1 MKKIFF
7 VFAMMF
13 LPFISAMAEES
24 SELSETF
31 YLDDA
36 LDEETCYTCTGSYF
50 IVEGDAWSYFYGM
63 YLNDGNKITVRSKTG
78 EKITRVECV
87 TSNGGDLGYTMNV
100 DPASA
105 SVTVS
110 KIKDL
115 VTYIISNVNATSLVI
130 SSDAISN
137 DEEDDVFAIDELVVY
152 YEPQGNGGEEE
163 NTSISEEYIQFES
176 FATTNGTEY
185 LGNNVQVTGT
195 EANANGLSIGNGKT
209 VTISP
214 YNDNDVRILKVELEF
229 ENEFNGTING
239 LDGCVIEGSGTSKT
253 ISNFYSPTITISS
266 PNGSGQIKNITIY
279 YVKMSEEK
287 HVTIATN
294 TGKDYIEGE
303 GHIKV
308 SGTESV
314 LGYGLDIDNGES
326 VTITSVKGAEISKV
340 DLQFGYY
347 DASDSIRSTAGT
359 RVIRDVDPEY
369 PYQYWTINGVNSSS
383 LTISH
388 PVEDNRKIVRLSQI
402 KVYYKEPVPN
412 STMEVAANKAGD
424 YYWTT
429 FYSNASN
436 YQAPEGT
443 QVFKVNLE
451 GSKVTMIPIE
461 DRIVNRYE
469 GVVLKSETDNII
481 TMTKTDDNSFDSYA
495 GNSLK
500 GTAYKITNPGNAYVL
515 NYRKSGGVAFYKLSD
530 NGTIAA
536 NKAYLKANSNAS
548 AHEFFTFDFDTTATG
563 VDSIN
568 TQDSEEDADVKIYDL
583 QGRRVANPGKGIY
596 IVNGKKVLMK

>member
-24 SELSETF
+24 SELSEIL
-31 YLDDA
+31 YLADPLVEDG
-36 LDEETCYTCTGSYF
+36 DYTYTGSCF
-50 IVEGDAWSYFYGM
+50 VVKGDLGDSDGM
-63 YLNDGNKITVRSKTG
+63 YINDGKKITVRSKTG
-78 EKITRVECV
+78 EKITKVEC
-87 TSNGGDLGYTMNV
+87 DFGYGL
-100 DPASA
+100 ASDRKLLKA
-105 SVTVS
+105 TPGVVS
-110 KIKDL
+110 
-115 VTYIISNVNATSLVI
+115 TEYGIIDNVNATELVI
-130 SSDAISN
+130 YSDATRRLEIN
-137 DEEDDVFAIDELVVY
+137 ELVVY

-239 LDGCVIEGSGTSKT
+239 LDGEGSGTSKT
-253 ISNFYSPTITISS
+253 ISNFYSPTITFSS
-266 PNGSGQIKNITIY
+266 PNGSGQIKKITVY

-287 HVTIATN
+287 QVTIVTN
-294 TGKDYIEGE
+294 TGKDYIDGE

-314 LGYGLDIDNGES
+314 IGDYGGLNIDEGEY

-340 DLQFGYY
+340 DLEFVHYY
-347 DASDSIRSTAGT
+347 GSDSISSTAGT
-359 RVIRDVDPEY
+359 RVIRNVNYRY
-369 PYQYWTINGVNSSS
+369 PYQYWTISDINSSS

-388 PVEDNRKIVRLSQI
+388 PGVSEYEEVLLRVIT
-402 KVYYKEPVPN
+402 VYYKEPVPN
-412 STMEVAANKAGD
+412 STMELVANAAEGF
-424 YYWTT
+424 YWTT

-443 QVFKVNLE
+443 QVFKVSLDDR
-451 GSKVTMIPIE
+451 KITMTEIE
-461 DRIVNRYE
+461 DRIVNRFE
-469 GVVLKSETDNII
+469 GVVLKSTTPNI
-481 TMTKTDDNSFDSYA
+481 TMTKTDDRSYDNYA

-515 NYRKSGGVAFYKLSD
+515 SYKSSAGVAFYRLSN

-536 NKAYLKANSNAS
+536 NKAYLKFNSSSA

-568 TQDSEEDADVKIYDL
+568 TQDSEENADVKIYDL

>member
-31 YLDDA
+31 YLD
-36 LDEETCYTCTGSYF
+36 LDTYDDFGGPYNCICPGNHF
-50 IVEGDAWSYFYGM
+50 IVGGDSYEMDYGM
-63 YLNDGNKITVRSKTG
+63 FINNGAKITIRSKTG
-78 EKITRVECV
+78 EKITKVEYNIKWGAAYILKATPGV
-87 TSNGGDLGYTMNV
+87 
-100 DPASA
+100 
-105 SVTVS
+105 VS
-110 KIKDL
+110 TEDW
-115 VTYIISNVNATSLVI
+115 IIDNVNATELVI
-130 SSDAISN
+130 YSD
-137 DEEDDVFAIDELVVY
+137 ETRKFQIDKLVVY
-152 YEPQGNGGEEE
+152 YESQGNGGEEE

-195 EANANGLSIGNGKT
+195 GANANGLSIGNGKT
-209 VTISP
+209 ITISP

-229 ENEFNGTING
+229 ENEFNGTINSLG
-239 LDGCVIEGSGTSKT
+239 GCVIEGSGTSKT

-266 PNGSGQIKNITIY
+266 TNGSGQINNITVY

-287 HVTIATN
+287 YVTFET
-294 TGKDYIEGE
+294 TRGKDYIEGN
-303 GHIKV
+303 IKV

-314 LGYGLDIDNGES
+314 NEHGLNIDEGQN

-340 DLQFGYY
+340 DLDFSHYY
-347 DASDSIRSTAGT
+347 GSDSIRSTAGT
-359 RVIRDVDPEY
+359 RVIRNDPTY
-369 PYQYWTINGVNSSS
+369 PNRYWTINDVNSSS

-388 PVEDNRKIVRLSQI
+388 PGEYTGASVQISQI
-402 KVYYKEPVPN
+402 TVYYKEPVPN
-412 STMEVAANKAGD
+412 STMELVANAAEGF
-424 YYWTT
+424 YWTT

-443 QVFKVNLE
+443 QVFKVSLD
-451 GSKVTMIPIE
+451 GRKITMTEIE
-461 DRIVNRYE
+461 DGIVKKFE
-469 GVVLKSETDNII
+469 GVVLKSTTPNI
-481 TMTKTDDNSFDSYA
+481 TMTKTDEESSYDYY

-515 NYRKSGGVAFYKLSD
+515 SYKSSAGVAFYRLSN

-536 NKAYLKANSNAS
+536 NKAYLKFNSSSA
-548 AHEFFTFDFDTTATG
+548 AHEFFTFDFDTIATG

-568 TQDSEEDADVKIYDL
+568 TQDSEENADVKIYDL

>member
-24 SELSETF
+24 SELSETL
-31 YLDDA
+31 YLEDPLVEDG
-36 LDEETCYTCTGSYF
+36 DYTYTGSCFVVKANLGDSWGMF
-50 IVEGDAWSYFYGM
+50 I
-63 YLNDGNKITVRSKTG
+63 NDGNKITVRSKTG
-78 EKITRVECV
+78 EKITKVEYNFGC
-87 TSNGGDLGYTMNV
+87 GL
-100 DPASA
+100 ASDRKLLKA
-105 SVTVS
+105 TPGVVS
-110 KIKDL
+110 
-115 VTYIISNVNATSLVI
+115 TENRIIDNVNATELVI
-130 SSDAISN
+130 YSDATSKLQ
-137 DEEDDVFAIDELVVY
+137 IDELVVY

-229 ENEFNGTING
+229 KNEFNGTIDG
-239 LDGCVIEGSGTSKT
+239 LDGRVIEGSGTSKT

-266 PNGSGQIKNITIY
+266 PNGSGQIKNITVY

-287 HVTIATN
+287 HVTIPTT
-294 TGKDYIEGE
+294 TGKKDYIDGE

-314 LGYGLDIDNGES
+314 NEYGLNIDEGER

-340 DLQFGYY
+340 DLDFRHYY
-347 DASDSIRSTAGT
+347 GSDSIRSTAGT
-359 RVIRDVDPEY
+359 RVIRNVNHLY
-369 PYQYWTINGVNSSS
+369 PYYYWTISDINSSS

-388 PVEDNRKIVRLSQI
+388 PGVSEDEEVQI
-402 KVYYKEPVPN
+402 SEITVYYKEPVPN
-412 STMEVAANKAGD
+412 STMELVANAAEGF
-424 YYWTT
+424 YWTT

-443 QVFKVNLE
+443 QVFKVSLD
-451 GSKVTMIPIE
+451 GRKITMTEIE
-461 DRIVNRYE
+461 DGIVNKYE
-469 GVVLKSETDNII
+469 GVVLKSTTPNI
-481 TMTKTDDNSFDSYA
+481 TMTKTDDHSYDNYA

-515 NYRKSGGVAFYKLSD
+515 SYKSSAGVAFYRLSN

-536 NKAYLKANSNAS
+536 NKAYLKFNSSSA

-568 TQDSEEDADVKIYDL
+568 TQDSEENADVKIYDL

>member
-13 LPFISAMAEES
+13 LPLISAMAEES

-31 YLDDA
+31 YLDFDTY
-36 LDEETCYTCTGSYF
+36 DDFGGPYNCICPGTHF
-50 IVEGDAWSYFYGM
+50 IVGGDSYEMDYGM
-63 YLNDGNKITVRSKTG
+63 FINNGDKITIRSKTG
-78 EKITRVECV
+78 EKITKVEYNIKWGAAYILKATPGV
-87 TSNGGDLGYTMNV
+87 
-100 DPASA
+100 
-105 SVTVS
+105 VS
-110 KIKDL
+110 TEDC
-115 VTYIISNVNATSLVI
+115 IIDNVNATELVI
-130 SSDAISN
+130 YSD
-137 DEEDDVFAIDELVVY
+137 ETRKFLIDKLVVY

-163 NTSISEEYIQFES
+163 NTSISEEYILFES

-185 LGNNVQVTGT
+185 SGNNVQVTGA

-209 VTISP
+209 ITISP

-266 PNGSGQIKNITIY
+266 PDGSGQINNITVY

-287 HVTIATN
+287 DVTIET
-294 TGKDYIEGE
+294 TKGKDYIDGD

-314 LGYGLDIDNGES
+314 NEHGLNIDEGES

-340 DLQFGYY
+340 DLVFSHYY
-347 DASDSIRSTAGT
+347 GRDSIRSTAGT
-359 RVIRDVDPEY
+359 RVIRNVNPTY
-369 PYQYWTINGVNSSS
+369 PYHYWTINDVNSSS
-383 LTISH
+383 LTIYH
-388 PVEDNRKIVRLSQI
+388 PGEDGREEVQI
-402 KVYYKEPVPN
+402 SEITVYYKEPVAN
-412 STMEVAANKAGD
+412 STMELVANAAEGF
-424 YYWTT
+424 YWTT

-443 QVFKVNLE
+443 QVFKVSLD
-451 GSKVTMIPIE
+451 GRKITMTEIE
-461 DRIVNRYE
+461 DGIVNKYE
-469 GVVLKSETDNII
+469 GVVLKSTTPNI
-481 TMTKTDDNSFDSYA
+481 TMTKTDDDSYDKYA

-515 NYRKSGGVAFYKLSD
+515 SYKTSAGVAVYRLSN

-536 NKAYLKANSNAS
+536 NKAYLKFNSSSA

-568 TQDSEEDADVKIYDL
+568 TQDSEENADVKIYDL
-583 QGRRVANPGKGIY
+583 QGRRVADPGKGIY

>member
-24 SELSETF
+24 SELSETL
-31 YLDDA
+31 YLEDPLVEDG
-36 LDEETCYTCTGSYF
+36 DYTYTGSCFVVKANY
-50 IVEGDAWSYFYGM
+50 GDVWGM
-63 YLNDGNKITVRSKTG
+63 YINGGNKITVRSKSG
-78 EKITRVECV
+78 EKITKVKYNFGFGYPSDRKLLKA
-87 TSNGGDLGYTMNV
+87 TPGD
-100 DPASA
+100 
-105 SVTVS
+105 VS
-110 KIKDL
+110 IE
-115 VTYIISNVNATSLVI
+115 YGIIDNVNATELVI
-130 SSDAISN
+130 YSDATSKL
-137 DEEDDVFAIDELVVY
+137 EIDELVVY

-163 NTSISEEYIQFES
+163 NTSISEEYILFES
-176 FATTNGTEY
+176 FAATNGTEY

-195 EANANGLSIGNGKT
+195 EANGLSIGNDKT
-209 VTISP
+209 ITISP

-239 LDGCVIEGSGTSKT
+239 LNGCVIEGSGTSKT

-279 YVKMSEEK
+279 YVKMSEQK
-287 HVTIATN
+287 LVTIATT
-294 TGKDYIEGE
+294 TGKNDYSKGN
-303 GHIKV
+303 IKV

-314 LGYGLDIDNGES
+314 DEYGLNIDEGEY

-340 DLQFGYY
+340 DLDFRHYY
-347 DASDSIRSTAGT
+347 GSDSIRSTAGT
-359 RVIRDVDPEY
+359 RVIRVNPKY
-369 PYQYWTINGVNSSS
+369 PNRYWTINDVNSSS

-388 PVEDNRKIVRLSQI
+388 PGVSEDEEVQI
-402 KVYYKEPVPN
+402 SEITVYYKEPVPN
-412 STMEVAANKAGD
+412 STMELVANAAEGF
-424 YYWTT
+424 YWTT

-443 QVFKVNLE
+443 QVFKVSLD
-451 GSKVTMIPIE
+451 GRKITMTEIE
-461 DRIVNRYE
+461 DGIVNKYE
-469 GVVLKSETDNII
+469 GVVLKSTTPNI
-481 TMTKTDDNSFDSYA
+481 TMTKTDDHSYDNYA

-515 NYRKSGGVAFYKLSD
+515 SYKSSAGVAFYRLSN

-536 NKAYLKANSNAS
+536 NKAYLKFNSSSA

-568 TQDSEEDADVKIYDL
+568 TQDSEENADVKIYDL
-583 QGRRVANPGKGIY
+583 QGRRVANPRKGIY

>member
-13 LPFISAMAEES
+13 LPLISAMAEES

-31 YLDDA
+31 DLDDA
-36 LDEETCYTCTGSYF
+36 LDDGTCYTCTGSYF
-50 IVEGDAWSYFYGM
+50 IVEGDAQSYFYGM

-110 KIKDL
+110 KKKQL

-130 SSDAISN
+130 SSDVISN

-163 NTSISEEYIQFES
+163 NTSISEEYILFES

-195 EANANGLSIGNGKT
+195 EANGLSIGNGKT

-266 PNGSGQIKNITIY
+266 PNGSGQIKNITVY

-287 HVTIATN
+287 HVTIETN
-294 TGKDYIEGE
+294 KGKDYIEGE

-314 LGYGLDIDNGES
+314 LGYGLDIDNGAS

-340 DLQFGYY
+340 DLQFCHY
-347 DASDSIRSTAGT
+347 DSSDSIRSTAGT
-359 RVIRDVDPEY
+359 RVIRDVYPDY
-369 PYQYWTINGVNSSS
+369 PYHYWTINGVNSSS
-383 LTISH
+383 LTIS
-388 PVEDNRKIVRLSQI
+388 
-402 KVYYKEPVPN
+402 
-412 STMEVAANKAGD
+412 
-424 YYWTT
+424 
-429 FYSNASN
+429 
-436 YQAPEGT
+436 
-443 QVFKVNLE
+443 
-451 GSKVTMIPIE
+451 
-461 DRIVNRYE
+461 
-469 GVVLKSETDNII
+469 
-481 TMTKTDDNSFDSYA
+481 MT
-495 GNSLK
+495 
-500 GTAYKITNPGNAYVL
+500 
-515 NYRKSGGVAFYKLSD
+515 
-530 NGTIAA
+530 
-536 NKAYLKANSNAS
+536 
-548 AHEFFTFDFDTTATG
+548 
-563 VDSIN
+563 
-568 TQDSEEDADVKIYDL
+568 
-583 QGRRVANPGKGIY
+583 
-596 IVNGKKVLMK
+596 

>member
-31 YLDDA
+31 HLDRDTY
-36 LDEETCYTCTGSYF
+36 DDFGGPYNCICPGTHF
-50 IVEGDAWSYFYGM
+50 IVGGDSYEMDYGM
-63 YLNDGNKITVRSKTG
+63 FINNGNKITIRSKTG
-78 EKITRVECV
+78 EKITKVEYNIKWGAAYILKATPGV
-87 TSNGGDLGYTMNV
+87 
-100 DPASA
+100 
-105 SVTVS
+105 VS
-110 KIKDL
+110 TEDW
-115 VTYIISNVNATSLVI
+115 IIDNVNATELVI
-130 SSDAISN
+130 YSD
-137 DEEDDVFAIDELVVY
+137 ETRKFQIDELVVY

-163 NTSISEEYIQFES
+163 NTSISEEYILFES

-185 LGNNVQVTGT
+185 FGNNVQVTGA
-195 EANANGLSIGNGKT
+195 EANGLSIGNGKT
-209 VTISP
+209 ITISP

-239 LDGCVIEGSGTSKT
+239 LNGCVIEGSGTSKT

-266 PNGSGQIKNITIY
+266 PNGSGQIKKITVY

-287 HVTIATN
+287 YVTIATT
-294 TGKDYIEGE
+294 TGKDYIEGN
-303 GHIKV
+303 IKV
-308 SGTESV
+308 SGTKIVDEIFA
-314 LGYGLDIDNGES
+314 GLVIDEGER

-340 DLQFGYY
+340 DLVFGHYY
-347 DASDSIRSTAGT
+347 GSDSIRSTAGT
-359 RVIRDVDPEY
+359 RVIRNDPTY
-369 PYQYWTINGVNSSS
+369 PNRYWAINDVNSSS
-383 LTISH
+383 LTIFH
-388 PVEDNRKIVRLSQI
+388 PGEYEGESVLLNEIT
-402 KVYYKEPVPN
+402 VYYKEPVPN
-412 STMEVAANKAGD
+412 STMELVANAAEGF
-424 YYWTT
+424 YWTT

-443 QVFKVNLE
+443 QVFKVSLA
-451 GSKVTMIPIE
+451 GRKITMTEIE
-461 DRIVNRYE
+461 DGIVNKFA
-469 GVVLKSETDNII
+469 GVVLKSTTPNI
-481 TMTKTDDNSFDSYA
+481 TMTKTDEESSYDYY
-495 GNSLK
+495 GNDLW

-515 NYRKSGGVAFYKLSD
+515 SYKSSAGVAFYRLSN

-536 NKAYLKANSNAS
+536 NKAYLKFNSSSA

-568 TQDSEEDADVKIYDL
+568 TQDSEENADVKIYDL

>member
-13 LPFISAMAEES
+13 LPLISAMAEES
-24 SELSETF
+24 SELSETL
-31 YLDDA
+31 YLEDPLVEDG
-36 LDEETCYTCTGSYF
+36 DYTYTGSCF
-50 IVEGDAWSYFYGM
+50 VVKANDGDVWGM
-63 YLNDGNKITVRSKTG
+63 YINGENKITVRSKSG
-78 EKITRVECV
+78 EKITKVKYNFGFGYPSDRKLLKA
-87 TSNGGDLGYTMNV
+87 TPGD
-100 DPASA
+100 
-105 SVTVS
+105 VS
-110 KIKDL
+110 IENF
-115 VTYIISNVNATSLVI
+115 IIDNVNATELVI
-130 SSDAISN
+130 YSDAISKL
-137 DEEDDVFAIDELVVY
+137 EIDELVVY

-176 FATTNGTEY
+176 FATINGTEY

-195 EANANGLSIGNGKT
+195 EANANGLSIDNGKT
-209 VTISP
+209 ITISP

-266 PNGSGQIKNITIY
+266 LNGSGQINKITVY

-287 HVTIATN
+287 HVTIATT
-294 TGKDYIEGE
+294 TGKNDYIEGN
-303 GHIKV
+303 IKV

-314 LGYGLDIDNGES
+314 NGHGLNIDEGEN

-340 DLQFGYY
+340 DLDFSNYY
-347 DASDSIRSTAGT
+347 GSDSIRSTAGT
-359 RVIRDVDPEY
+359 RVIRNVNAKY
-369 PYQYWTINGVNSSS
+369 PYHYWSINDVNSSS

-388 PVEDNRKIVRLSQI
+388 PGESENEVQI
-402 KVYYKEPVPN
+402 SEITVYYKEPVPN
-412 STMEVAANKAGD
+412 STMEVVANAAEGF
-424 YYWTT
+424 YWTT

-443 QVFKVNLE
+443 QVFKVSLD
-451 GSKVTMIPIE
+451 GRKITMTEIE
-461 DRIVNRYE
+461 DRIVNKYE
-469 GVVLKSETDNII
+469 GVVLKSTTPNI
-481 TMTKTDDNSFDSYA
+481 TMTKTDEESSYDYY

-515 NYRKSGGVAFYKLSD
+515 SYKSSAGVAFYRLSN

-536 NKAYLKANSNAS
+536 NKAYLKFNSSSA

-568 TQDSEEDADVKIYDL
+568 TQDSEENADVKIYDL

>member
-24 SELSETF
+24 SELSEIL
-31 YLDDA
+31 YLADPLVEDG
-36 LDEETCYTCTGSYF
+36 DYTYTGSCF
-50 IVEGDAWSYFYGM
+50 VVKANDGDYWGM
-63 YLNDGNKITVRSKTG
+63 YINGENKITVRSKTG
-78 EKITRVECV
+78 EKITKVECNFSYGLASDRKLLKA
-87 TSNGGDLGYTMNV
+87 TPGD
-100 DPASA
+100 
-105 SVTVS
+105 VS
-110 KIKDL
+110 IEDF
-115 VTYIISNVNATSLVI
+115 IIDNVNATELVI
-130 SSDAISN
+130 YSDATGRL
-137 DEEDDVFAIDELVVY
+137 EIDELVVY

-185 LGNNVQVTGT
+185 LGNNVQVTGA
-195 EANANGLSIGNGKT
+195 EANANGLSIDNGKII
-209 VTISP
+209 TISQ

-239 LDGCVIEGSGTSKT
+239 LGGCVIEGSGTSKT
-253 ISNFYSPTITISS
+253 ISNFYSPTITISCL
-266 PNGSGQIKNITIY
+266 NGSGQIKNITVY

-287 HVTIATN
+287 HVTIDTT
-294 TGKDYIEGE
+294 TGKNDYIEGE

-314 LGYGLDIDNGES
+314 NEHGLNIDEGEY

-340 DLQFGYY
+340 DLDFSYY
-347 DASDSIRSTAGT
+347 YGSDSIRSTAGT
-359 RVIRDVDPEY
+359 RVIRNVNPIY
-369 PYQYWTINGVNSSS
+369 PNRYWAINDVNSSS

-388 PVEDNRKIVRLSQI
+388 PGESENEIQI
-402 KVYYKEPVPN
+402 SEITVYYKEPVPN
-412 STMEVAANKAGD
+412 STMELVANAAEGF
-424 YYWTT
+424 YWTT

-443 QVFKVNLE
+443 QVFKVSLD
-451 GSKVTMIPIE
+451 GRKITMTEIE

-469 GVVLKSETDNII
+469 GVVLKSTTPNI
-481 TMTKTDDNSFDSYA
+481 TMTKTDDHSYDNYA

-515 NYRKSGGVAFYKLSD
+515 SYKSSAGVAFYRLSN

-536 NKAYLKANSNAS
+536 NKAYLKFNSSSA

-568 TQDSEEDADVKIYDL
+568 TQDSEENADVKIYDL

>member
-13 LPFISAMAEES
+13 LPLISAMAEES

-31 YLDDA
+31 YLDFDTY
-36 LDEETCYTCTGSYF
+36 DDFGGPYNCICPGTHF
-50 IVEGDAWSYFYGM
+50 IVGGDSYEMDYGM
-63 YLNDGNKITVRSKTG
+63 FINNGDKITIRSKTG
-78 EKITRVECV
+78 EKITKVEYNINWGKAYILKATHGV
-87 TSNGGDLGYTMNV
+87 
-100 DPASA
+100 
-105 SVTVS
+105 VS
-110 KIKDL
+110 TKDC
-115 VTYIISNVNATSLVI
+115 IIDNVNATELVI
-130 SSDAISN
+130 YSDETSK
-137 DEEDDVFAIDELVVY
+137 FLIDELVVY

-163 NTSISEEYIQFES
+163 NTSISEEYILFES
-176 FATTNGTEY
+176 FATTNGKEY
-185 LGNNVQVTGT
+185 SGNNVQVTGA

-209 VTISP
+209 ITISP
-214 YNDNDVRILKVELEF
+214 YNDNDVRILKVELKF
-229 ENEFNGTING
+229 ENEFNGTM
-239 LDGCVIEGSGTSKT
+239 DGCVIEGSGTSKT

-266 PNGSGQIKNITIY
+266 PNGSGQINNITVY

-287 HVTIATN
+287 YVTIATT
-294 TGKDYIEGE
+294 TGKKDYIE

-314 LGYGLDIDNGES
+314 NGHGLNIDEGEN

-340 DLQFGYY
+340 DLDFGHYY
-347 DASDSIRSTAGT
+347 GSDSIRSTAGT
-359 RVIRDVDPEY
+359 RVIRNVNHLY
-369 PYQYWTINGVNSSS
+369 PYYYWTISDINSSS
-383 LTISH
+383 LMISH
-388 PVEDNRKIVRLSQI
+388 PGEYEGESVQISEI
-402 KVYYKEPVPN
+402 KVYYKEPVPI

-461 DRIVNRYE
+461 DRIVNRYK
-469 GVVLKSETDNII
+469 GVVLKSTTPNI
-481 TMTKTDDNSFDSYA
+481 TMTKTDEESSDDYY
-495 GNSLK
+495 GNSLW

-548 AHEFFTFDFDTTATG
+548 AHEFFTFDFDATATG

-568 TQDSEEDADVKIYDL
+568 AQDSEEDADVKIYDL

>member
-24 SELSETF
+24 SELSE
-31 YLDDA
+31 LLNLKDPLVEDG
-36 LDEETCYTCTGSYF
+36 DYTYTGSCF
-50 IVEGDAWSYFYGM
+50 VVKGDLGDYHGM
-63 YLNDGNKITVRSKTG
+63 YINDGYKITVRSKTG
-78 EKITRVECV
+78 EKITKVECDFSYGSSYDKKLLKA
-87 TSNGGDLGYTMNV
+87 TPGD
-100 DPASA
+100 
-105 SVTVS
+105 VS
-110 KIKDL
+110 IEDF
-115 VTYIISNVNATSLVI
+115 IIDNVNATELVI
-130 SSDAISN
+130 YSDATHRLEIS
-137 DEEDDVFAIDELVVY
+137 ELLVY

-185 LGNNVQVTGT
+185 WGNNVQVTGA

-209 VTISP
+209 ITISP

-239 LDGCVIEGSGTSKT
+239 LDGIEGSGTSKT

-266 PNGSGQIKNITIY
+266 LNGSGQIKNITVY

-287 HVTIATN
+287 HVDIETN
-294 TGKDYIEGE
+294 TGNDYTEGN
-303 GHIKV
+303 IKV

-314 LGYGLDIDNGES
+314 IGDWGGLNIDEGEY

-340 DLQFGYY
+340 DLEFVHYY
-347 DASDSIRSTAGT
+347 GSDSISSTAGT
-359 RVIRDVDPEY
+359 RVIRNVNYRY
-369 PYQYWTINGVNSSS
+369 PYQYWTISDINSSS

-388 PVEDNRKIVRLSQI
+388 PGVSEYEEVLLRVIT
-402 KVYYKEPVPN
+402 VYYKEPVPN

-429 FYSNASN
+429 FYSNACN

-443 QVFKVNLE
+443 QVFKVSLE

-461 DRIVNRYE
+461 DRIVNRYQ

-481 TMTKTDDNSFDSYA
+481 TMTKTDDNSSYSYA
-495 GNSLK
+495 GNSLY

-536 NKAYLKANSNAS
+536 NKAYLKANSDAS
-548 AHEFFTFDFDTTATG
+548 AHEFFTFDFDATATG

-568 TQDSEEDADVKIYDL
+568 TQDSEENADVKIYDL

>member
-31 YLDDA
+31 YLD
-36 LDEETCYTCTGSYF
+36 LDTYDDFGGPYNCICPGNHF
-50 IVEGDAWSYFYGM
+50 IVGGDSYEMDYGM
-63 YLNDGNKITVRSKTG
+63 FINNGAKITIRSKTG
-78 EKITRVECV
+78 EKITKVEYNIKWGAAYILKATPGV
-87 TSNGGDLGYTMNV
+87 
-100 DPASA
+100 
-105 SVTVS
+105 VS
-110 KIKDL
+110 TEDW
-115 VTYIISNVNATSLVI
+115 IIDNVNATELVI
-130 SSDAISN
+130 YSD
-137 DEEDDVFAIDELVVY
+137 ETRKFQIDKLVVY

-195 EANANGLSIGNGKT
+195 GANANGLSIGNGKT
-209 VTISP
+209 ITISP

-229 ENEFNGTING
+229 ENEFNGTINSLG
-239 LDGCVIEGSGTSKT
+239 GCVIEGSGTSKT

-266 PNGSGQIKNITIY
+266 TNGSGQINTITVY
-279 YVKMSEEK
+279 YVKMAEEK
-287 HVTIATN
+287 YVTFET
-294 TGKDYIEGE
+294 TRGKDYIEGN
-303 GHIKV
+303 IKV

-314 LGYGLDIDNGES
+314 NEHGLNIDEGQN

-340 DLQFGYY
+340 DLDFSHYY
-347 DASDSIRSTAGT
+347 GSDSIRSTAGT
-359 RVIRDVDPEY
+359 RVIRNDPTY
-369 PYQYWTINGVNSSS
+369 PNRYWTINDVNSSS

-388 PVEDNRKIVRLSQI
+388 PGEYTGASVQISQI
-402 KVYYKEPVPN
+402 TVYYKEPVPN
-412 STMEVAANKAGD
+412 STMELVANAAEGF
-424 YYWTT
+424 YWTT

-443 QVFKVNLE
+443 QVFKVSLD
-451 GSKVTMIPIE
+451 GRKITMTEIE
-461 DRIVNRYE
+461 DGIVKKFE
-469 GVVLKSETDNII
+469 GVVLKSTTPNI
-481 TMTKTDDNSFDSYA
+481 TMTKTDEESSYDYY

-515 NYRKSGGVAFYKLSD
+515 SYKSSAGVAFYRLSN

-536 NKAYLKANSNAS
+536 NKAYLKFNSSSA
-548 AHEFFTFDFDTTATG
+548 AHEFFTFDFDTIATG

-568 TQDSEEDADVKIYDL
+568 TQDSEENADVKIYDL

>member
-31 YLDDA
+31 YLDQDTYDA
-36 LDEETCYTCTGSYF
+36 DLGEPYNCICPGTHF
-50 IVEGDAWSYFYGM
+50 IVGGDSYEVEYGM
-63 YLNDGNKITVRSKTG
+63 FINNGNKITIRSKSG
-78 EKITRVECV
+78 EKITKVKYNIKWGAAYILKATPGV
-87 TSNGGDLGYTMNV
+87 
-100 DPASA
+100 
-105 SVTVS
+105 VS
-110 KIKDL
+110 TEDR
-115 VTYIISNVNATSLVI
+115 IIDNVNATELVI
-130 SSDAISN
+130 YSD
-137 DEEDDVFAIDELVVY
+137 ETRKFQIDQLVVY

-176 FATTNGTEY
+176 FATTNGMEY

-195 EANANGLSIGNGKT
+195 GANANGLSIGNGKT

-229 ENEFNGTING
+229 GNEFNGTINSLG
-239 LDGCVIEGSGTSKT
+239 GCVIEGSGTSKT

-266 PNGSGQIKNITIY
+266 PNGNGQINKITVY

-287 HVTIATN
+287 LETIATT
-294 TGKDYIEGE
+294 TGKNDYSEGN
-303 GHIKV
+303 IKV

-314 LGYGLDIDNGES
+314 NGYGLNIDEGQN

-340 DLQFGYY
+340 DLDFRHYY
-347 DASDSIRSTAGT
+347 GSDSIRSTAGT
-359 RVIRDVDPEY
+359 RVIRNDPKY
-369 PYQYWTINGVNSSS
+369 PNRYWTINDVNSSS

-388 PVEDNRKIVRLSQI
+388 PGVSEDEEVQI
-402 KVYYKEPVPN
+402 SEITVYYKEPVPN
-412 STMEVAANKAGD
+412 STMELVANAAEGF
-424 YYWTT
+424 YWTT

-443 QVFKVNLE
+443 QVFKVSLD
-451 GSKVTMIPIE
+451 GRKITMTEIE
-461 DRIVNRYE
+461 DGIVKKFE
-469 GVVLKSETDNII
+469 GVVLKSTTPNI
-481 TMTKTDDNSFDSYA
+481 TMTKTDEESSYDYY
-495 GNSLK
+495 GNDLW

-515 NYRKSGGVAFYKLSD
+515 SYKSSAGVAFYRLSD

-536 NKAYLKANSNAS
+536 NKAYLKFNSSSA

-568 TQDSEEDADVKIYDL
+568 TQDSEENADVKIYDL

>member
-31 YLDDA
+31 KLDLDTYDA
-36 LDEETCYTCTGSYF
+36 DLGGPYNCICPGTHF
-50 IVEGDAWSYFYGM
+50 IVGGDSYEMDCGM
-63 YLNDGNKITVRSKTG
+63 FINNGDKITIRSKTG
-78 EKITRVECV
+78 EKITKVEYNINWGKAYILKATPGV
-87 TSNGGDLGYTMNV
+87 
-100 DPASA
+100 
-105 SVTVS
+105 VS
-110 KIKDL
+110 TEDW
-115 VTYIISNVNATSLVI
+115 IIDNVNATELVI
-130 SSDAISN
+130 YSD
-137 DEEDDVFAIDELVVY
+137 ETRKFLIDELVVY

-239 LDGCVIEGSGTSKT
+239 LDGCVSGTSKT
-253 ISNFYSPTITISS
+253 ISNFYSPTITFSS
-266 PNGSGQIKNITIY
+266 PNGSGQIKKITVY

-287 HVTIATN
+287 QVTIATT
-294 TGKDYIEGE
+294 TGKNDYPEGN
-303 GHIKV
+303 IKV

-314 LGYGLDIDNGES
+314 SEHGLNIDEGQN

-340 DLQFGYY
+340 DLDFSHYY
-347 DASDSIRSTAGT
+347 GSDSIRSTAGT
-359 RVIRDVDPEY
+359 RVIRNVNATC
-369 PYQYWTINGVNSSS
+369 PYSYWTISDINSSS

-388 PVEDNRKIVRLSQI
+388 PGEYEGESVQI
-402 KVYYKEPVPN
+402 SEITVYYKEPVPN
-412 STMEVAANKAGD
+412 STMELVANAAEGF
-424 YYWTT
+424 YWTT

-443 QVFKVNLE
+443 QVFKVSLD
-451 GSKVTMIPIE
+451 GRKITMTEIE
-461 DRIVNRYE
+461 DRIVNKFE
-469 GVVLKSETDNII
+469 GVVLKSTTPNI
-481 TMTKTDDNSFDSYA
+481 TMTKTDDHSYDNYA

-515 NYRKSGGVAFYKLSD
+515 SYKSSAGVAFYRLSN

-536 NKAYLKANSNAS
+536 NKAYLKFNSSSA

-568 TQDSEEDADVKIYDL
+568 TQDSEENADVKIYDL

>member
-24 SELSETF
+24 SELSEIL
-31 YLDDA
+31 YLEDPLVEDG
-36 LDEETCYTCTGSYF
+36 DYTYTGSCF
-50 IVEGDAWSYFYGM
+50 VVKGDLGDSDGM
-63 YLNDGNKITVRSKTG
+63 YINDGYKITVRSKTG
-78 EKITRVECV
+78 EKITKVEC
-87 TSNGGDLGYTMNV
+87 DFGYGL
-100 DPASA
+100 ASDRKLLKA
-105 SVTVS
+105 TPGVVS
-110 KIKDL
+110 TEDG
-115 VTYIISNVNATSLVI
+115 IIDNVNATELVI
-130 SSDAISN
+130 YSDATRRLEIY
-137 DEEDDVFAIDELVVY
+137 ELVVY

-163 NTSISEEYIQFES
+163 NTSISEEYILFES

-195 EANANGLSIGNGKT
+195 EANVNGLSIGDGKT
-209 VTISP
+209 VTISNIG
-214 YNDNDVRILKVELEF
+214 NDTKIFKVELNF
-229 ENEFNGTING
+229 INDFNGTFNN
-239 LDGCVIEGSGTSKT
+239 LNGCVVDGSGTNWT
-253 ISNFYSPTITISS
+253 ISNIYLPDNLTISS
-266 PNGSGQIKNITIY
+266 SDGSGQINNVTIY

-287 HVTIATN
+287 SVTIETN
-294 TGKDYIEGE
+294 TGPDYIDGE

-314 LGYGLDIDNGES
+314 IGDWGGLNIDEGEY

-340 DLQFGYY
+340 DLEFVHYY
-347 DASDSIRSTAGT
+347 GSDSISSTAGT
-359 RVIRDVDPEY
+359 RVIRNVNAKY
-369 PYQYWTINGVNSSS
+369 PYHYWSINDVNSSS
-383 LTISH
+383 LKISH
-388 PVEDNRKIVRLSQI
+388 PGEYEDESVLLKVIT
-402 KVYYKEPVPN
+402 VYYKEPVPN
-412 STMEVAANKAGD
+412 STMELVANAAEGF
-424 YYWTT
+424 YWTT

-443 QVFKVNLE
+443 QVFKVSLD
-451 GSKVTMIPIE
+451 GRKITMTEIE
-461 DRIVNRYE
+461 DGIVKKYE
-469 GVVLKSETDNII
+469 GVVLKSTTPNI
-481 TMTKTDDNSFDSYA
+481 TMTKTDDHSYDNYA

-515 NYRKSGGVAFYKLSD
+515 SYKSSAGVAFYRLSN

-536 NKAYLKANSNAS
+536 NKAYLKFNSSSA

-568 TQDSEEDADVKIYDL
+568 TQDSKENADVKIYDL

>member
-24 SELSETF
+24 SELSEIL
-31 YLDDA
+31 YLADPLVEDG
-36 LDEETCYTCTGSYF
+36 DYTYTGSCF
-50 IVEGDAWSYFYGM
+50 VVKGDLGDSDGM
-63 YLNDGNKITVRSKTG
+63 YINDGKKITVRSKTG
-78 EKITRVECV
+78 EKITKVEC
-87 TSNGGDLGYTMNV
+87 DFGYV
-100 DPASA
+100 LASDRKLLKA
-105 SVTVS
+105 TPGVVS
-110 KIKDL
+110 
-115 VTYIISNVNATSLVI
+115 TEYGIIDNVNATELVI
-130 SSDAISN
+130 YSDATRRLEIN
-137 DEEDDVFAIDELVVY
+137 ELVVY

-176 FATTNGTEY
+176 FATTNGTDY

-239 LDGCVIEGSGTSKT
+239 LDGCVGSGTSKT

-266 PNGSGQIKNITIY
+266 LNGSGQINKITVY

-287 HVTIATN
+287 HVTIVTN
-294 TGKDYIEGE
+294 TGKDYIDGE

-314 LGYGLDIDNGES
+314 IGDYGGLNIDEGEY

-340 DLQFGYY
+340 DLEFVHYY
-347 DASDSIRSTAGT
+347 GSDSISSTAGT
-359 RVIRDVDPEY
+359 RVIRNVNYRY
-369 PYQYWTINGVNSSS
+369 PYQYWTISDINSSS

-388 PVEDNRKIVRLSQI
+388 PGVSEYEEVLLKVIT
-402 KVYYKEPVPN
+402 VYYKEPVPN
-412 STMEVAANKAGD
+412 STMELVANAAEGF
-424 YYWTT
+424 YWTT

-443 QVFKVNLE
+443 QVFKVSLD
-451 GSKVTMIPIE
+451 GRKITMTEIE
-461 DRIVNRYE
+461 DRIVNRFE
-469 GVVLKSETDNII
+469 GVVLKSTTPNI
-481 TMTKTDDNSFDSYA
+481 TMTKTDDRSYDNYA

-515 NYRKSGGVAFYKLSD
+515 SYKSSAGVAFYRLSN

-536 NKAYLKANSNAS
+536 NKAYLKFNSSSA

-568 TQDSEEDADVKIYDL
+568 TQDSEENADVKIYDL

>member
-31 YLDDA
+31 YLD
-36 LDEETCYTCTGSYF
+36 LDTYDDFGGPYNCICPGNHF
-50 IVEGDAWSYFYGM
+50 IVGGDSYEMDYGM
-63 YLNDGNKITVRSKTG
+63 FINNGAKITIRSKTG
-78 EKITRVECV
+78 EKITKVEYNIKWGAAYILKATPGV
-87 TSNGGDLGYTMNV
+87 
-100 DPASA
+100 
-105 SVTVS
+105 VS
-110 KIKDL
+110 TEDW
-115 VTYIISNVNATSLVI
+115 IIDNVNATELVI
-130 SSDAISN
+130 YSD
-137 DEEDDVFAIDELVVY
+137 ETRKFQIDKLVVY

-195 EANANGLSIGNGKT
+195 GANANGLSIGNGKT
-209 VTISP
+209 ITISP

-229 ENEFNGTING
+229 ENEFNGTINSLG
-239 LDGCVIEGSGTSKT
+239 GCVIEGSGTSKT

-266 PNGSGQIKNITIY
+266 TNGSGQINNITVY

-287 HVTIATN
+287 YVTFET
-294 TGKDYIEGE
+294 TRGKDYIEGN
-303 GHIKV
+303 IKV

-314 LGYGLDIDNGES
+314 NEHGLNIDEGQN

-340 DLQFGYY
+340 DLDFSHYY
-347 DASDSIRSTAGT
+347 GSDSIRSTAGT
-359 RVIRDVDPEY
+359 RVIRNDPTY
-369 PYQYWTINGVNSSS
+369 PNRYWTINDVNSSS

-388 PVEDNRKIVRLSQI
+388 PGEYTGASVQISQI
-402 KVYYKEPVPN
+402 TVYYKEPVPN
-412 STMEVAANKAGD
+412 STMELVANAAEGF
-424 YYWTT
+424 YWTT

-443 QVFKVNLE
+443 QVFKVSLD
-451 GSKVTMIPIE
+451 GRKITMTEIE
-461 DRIVNRYE
+461 DGIVKKFE
-469 GVVLKSETDNII
+469 GVVLKSTTPNI
-481 TMTKTDDNSFDSYA
+481 TMTKTDEESSYDYY

-515 NYRKSGGVAFYKLSD
+515 SYKSSAGVAFYRLSN

-536 NKAYLKANSNAS
+536 NKAYLKFNSSSA
-548 AHEFFTFDFDTTATG
+548 AHEFFTFDFDTIATG

-568 TQDSEEDADVKIYDL
+568 TQDSEENADVKIYDL

>member
-31 YLDDA
+31 YLD
-36 LDEETCYTCTGSYF
+36 LDTYDDFGGPYNCICPGNHF
-50 IVEGDAWSYFYGM
+50 IVGGDSYEMDYGM
-63 YLNDGNKITVRSKTG
+63 FINNGAKITIRSKTG
-78 EKITRVECV
+78 EKITKVEYNIKWGAAYILKATPGV
-87 TSNGGDLGYTMNV
+87 
-100 DPASA
+100 
-105 SVTVS
+105 VS
-110 KIKDL
+110 TEDW
-115 VTYIISNVNATSLVI
+115 IIDNVNATELVI
-130 SSDAISN
+130 YSD
-137 DEEDDVFAIDELVVY
+137 ETRKFQIDKLVVY

-195 EANANGLSIGNGKT
+195 GANANGLSIGNGKT
-209 VTISP
+209 ITISP

-229 ENEFNGTING
+229 ENEFNGTINSLG
-239 LDGCVIEGSGTSKT
+239 GCVIEGSGTSKT

-266 PNGSGQIKNITIY
+266 TNGSGQINNITVY

-287 HVTIATN
+287 YVTFET
-294 TGKDYIEGE
+294 TRGKDYIEGN
-303 GHIKV
+303 IKV

-314 LGYGLDIDNGES
+314 NEHGLNIDEGQN

-340 DLQFGYY
+340 DLDFSHYY
-347 DASDSIRSTAGT
+347 GSDSIRSTAGT
-359 RVIRDVDPEY
+359 RVIRNDPTY
-369 PYQYWTINGVNSSS
+369 PNRYWTINDVNSSS

-388 PVEDNRKIVRLSQI
+388 PGEYTGASVQISQI
-402 KVYYKEPVPN
+402 TVYYKEPVPN
-412 STMEVAANKAGD
+412 STMELVANAAEGF
-424 YYWTT
+424 YWTT

-443 QVFKVNLE
+443 QVFKVSLD
-451 GSKVTMIPIE
+451 GRKITMTEIE
-461 DRIVNRYE
+461 DGIVKKFE
-469 GVVLKSETDNII
+469 GVVLKSTTPNI
-481 TMTKTDDNSFDSYA
+481 TMTKTDEESSYDYY

-515 NYRKSGGVAFYKLSD
+515 SYKSSAGVAFYRLSN

-536 NKAYLKANSNAS
+536 NKAYLKFNSSSA
-548 AHEFFTFDFDTTATG
+548 AHEFFTFDFDTIATG
-563 VDSIN
+563 VESIN
-568 TQDSEEDADVKIYDL
+568 TQDSEENADVKIYDL